1 MLKYLIIMLSA
12 ALLLLPG
19 CGGEPAQTENDT
31 DVTEDVIEEVEIIEV
46 TAMPDPGNLVE
57 YRGEE
62 GEELFFMVTGDDMGS
77 VWGTDLYT
85 DDSQLAAAAVHAGVL
100 ENGESGFVM
109 VTILPGEEAYEGSL
123 QNGVESWDY
132 GPWSGSY
139 MVDFIPENVE
149 VEIGALPD
157 PGNLIE
163 YRGRNGEV
171 FEFEVTGDAT
181 GSVWGTDVYTDDSN
195 LAAAAVHAGVLEDG
209 ETGTV
214 MVEILPG
221 EESYTGTIC
230 NGVESWDY
238 AEWSGSYTV
247 Y

>member
-1 MLKYLIIMLSA
+1 MGCNAEVSDYYALCRSSLA
-12 ALLLLPG
+12 ARMRRRTHRPR
-19 CGGEPAQTENDT
+19 DT

-57 YRGEE
+57 YRGED

-123 QNGVESWDY
+123 QNGVDSWDY

-181 GSVWGTDVYTDDSN
+181 GSVWGTDVYTDDSR
-195 LAAAAVHAGVLEDG
+195 
-209 ETGTV
+209 
-214 MVEILPG
+214 PG
-221 EESYTGTIC
+221 SSSSSRRCSRRRRDRNC
-230 NGVESWDY
+230 NGGDH
-238 AEWSGSYTV
+238 AR
-247 Y
+247 